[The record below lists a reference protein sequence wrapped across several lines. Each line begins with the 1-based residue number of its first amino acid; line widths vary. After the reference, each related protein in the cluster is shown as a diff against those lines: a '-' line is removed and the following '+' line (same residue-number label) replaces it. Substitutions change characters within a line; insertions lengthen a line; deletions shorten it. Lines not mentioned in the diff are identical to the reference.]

1 MPLWHPVRRMVAAS
15 PVSQTFST
23 RLRAELDARNIGAR
37 TLARMI
43 VAEHGG
49 TLEDRRRTI
58 VRWLSGATPVKRNRE
73 IVEDVLGLS
82 RDALRGDEDEE
93 HLLSPVVLQLDVE
106 ALIRDLEARVVKTLL
121 SRMEAVR

>member
-1 MPLWHPVRRMVAAS
+1 
-15 PVSQTFST
+15 
-23 RLRAELDARNIGAR
+23 
-37 TLARMI
+37 MI